1 MSQQG
6 PEEPAAAADAA
17 PAQPEVSG
25 FEGTFE
31 EAVEMGLIDKPPP
44 LKWNRWQVYRQL
56 TGSIPTPQADPGYVQ
71 SNVAEAKVYRR
82 VQRPYYGPNFLRIAD
97 RFYTENPNWLQ
108 ELRDQLEGGAAAA
121 AAGATAPA
129 AAAANPALRIQA
141 GTTSYVHLPEME
153 QGVETEPEGIRPA
166 IHMYS
171 LIGRTPDDF

>member
-6 PEEPAAAADAA
+6 PEQPAAAADAA

-71 SNVAEAKVYRR
+71 SNVEEAKVYRR
-82 VQRPYYGPNFLRIAD
+82 V
-97 RFYTENPNWLQ
+97 
-108 ELRDQLEGGAAAA
+108 
-121 AAGATAPA
+121 
-129 AAAANPALRIQA
+129 
-141 GTTSYVHLPEME
+141 
-153 QGVETEPEGIRPA
+153 
-166 IHMYS
+166 
-171 LIGRTPDDF
+171 